1 MMKITADDQGSAL
14 PATVIFQWGQEGWST
29 FDEDICASSSSP
41 YVTIRNGA
49 EAEGGYSFITLSR
62 CTFGC
67 SSNNE

>member
-1 MMKITADDQGSAL
+1 MMKITADDQGPSL

-29 FDEDICASSSSP
+29 FDKDICASSSSP
-41 YVTIRNGA
+41 YVTIGNGA
-49 EAEGGYSFITLSR
+49 EAEGGYGFITLLR